1 LLADGIIDLM
11 DVRVL
16 YLEGCASWRTATE
29 RLRQA
34 LALLGSP
41 DTPINPVQVGFDAS
55 GDNAVFGGSPTIL
68 VDDQDLFPTA
78 ATPAGAVCRLYS
90 TPAELAGSPTV
101 EAMVGA
107 LMRRS
112 ES

>member
-1 LLADGIIDLM
+1 M

-16 YLEGCASWRTATE
+16 YLEGCASWRTAAE

-34 LALLGSP
+34 LALHGSP
-41 DTPINPVQVGFDAS
+41 DTPIKSVQLGVDAV
-55 GDNAVFGGSPTIL
+55 GDNPGWGGSPTIL
-68 VDDQDLFPTA
+68 VDDQDLFPI
-78 ATPAGAVCRLYS
+78 ATIPVAPVCRLYS
-90 TPAELAGSPTV
+90 TPTGMAGSPTV

-107 LMRRS
+107 LARRS